1 LKKLNLVATGGTFD
15 YIHIGHLK
23 LLSAAFN
30 IGNHLIIGLTSD
42 DFVKR
47 FKPTSNIKNSYE
59 TRYQNLKEKILQNF
73 NDVNYTI
80 IKLEDEFGPVI
91 YSSDIQ
97 AIVVSEE
104 TLVKVQKLNDIRITK
119 CLNPLNVIVVE
130 IAKSEDGLPISSTRI
145 RNGEIDDKGT
155 ILRK

>member
-59 TRYQNLKEKILQNF
+59 TRYQNLKEKILHNF
-73 NDVNYTI
+73 N
-80 IKLEDEFGPVI
+80 
-91 YSSDIQ
+91 
-97 AIVVSEE
+97 
-104 TLVKVQKLNDIRITK
+104 
-119 CLNPLNVIVVE
+119 
-130 IAKSEDGLPISSTRI
+130 
-145 RNGEIDDKGT
+145 
-155 ILRK
+155 